1 MARMCPTL
9 AVSQSK
15 PSSSSITPQYIRLSY
30 IHSSGARAN
39 KYLDLVA
46 NVVGVLLQSKSSNE
60 PQGPVAQLG
69 ARFHGM
75 EEVDGSNPSRST
87 KVFTYL
93 PLYPLGICVPGVH
106 LESKYVLGYVMF
118 MCVPSRIEN
127 PPQPSLLPKNP
138 TFRSCGPVC

>member
-87 KVFTYL
+87 KVFKYL
-93 PLYPLGICVPGVH
+93 PLYPLQIQFCGVQTGVQNSCDRNGLFCMLVFALKTSAALSPCKKPDKH
-106 LESKYVLGYVMF
+106 
-118 MCVPSRIEN
+118 
-127 PPQPSLLPKNP
+127 P
-138 TFRSCGPVC
+138 TFGT

>member
-15 PSSSSITPQYIRLSY
+15 PSSLSITSQYIRLSY

-87 KVFTYL
+87 KVFKYL
-93 PLYPLGICVPGVH
+93 P
-106 LESKYVLGYVMF
+106 
-118 MCVPSRIEN
+118 
-127 PPQPSLLPKNP
+127 
-138 TFRSCGPVC
+138 